1 MTTTALR
8 TSTGVVAGGSLLAA
22 RVTERLAVRSLGV
35 RRIALH
41 ADDAEL
47 PALLDGVDSL
57 VLADVGDGE
66 DIDGTGGSELDL
78 AAVRRLLAVASAA
91 GVRSLVVLSSA
102 MVYGA
107 WPDNPVPLTE
117 DAPVRPEPSLP
128 YANARAELERI
139 AAEYRADDADRSV
152 AVLRPA
158 VVVHAGA
165 REWLRRSPWAR
176 VGLPPDDIVPARQF
190 VHLDDVVDAVVFAS
204 ERGLDGAYNVAPDG
218 WVSGETFAD
227 LVGGAILPERV
238 RRPLWSARRAVLGPA
253 VAPGIE
259 PYTTHSWVVA
269 SDRLRAEGWSPKV
282 TSEEALVDA
291 DPARG
296 WRALSPRAR
305 QELSLAAVGVLVAG
319 GTVAGLL
326 ALRRVRRRR
335 S

>member
-1 MTTTALR
+1 MTSTALR

-22 RVTERLAVRSLGV
+22 QVTERLAVRSLGV
-35 RRIALH
+35 RRISLH
-41 ADDAEL
+41 ADDADL
-47 PALLDGVDSL
+47 PGLLDGLESL
-57 VLADVGDGE
+57 VLADLGDGL

-78 AAVRRLLAVASAA
+78 PAARRLLAAASIA

-128 YANARAELERI
+128 YAHARAELERL
-139 AAEYRADDADRSV
+139 AAEYRNADPDRSV

-158 VVVHAGA
+158 VIVHSGA

-176 VGLPPDDIVPARQF
+176 VGLPPDDIMPARQF
-190 VHLDDVVDAVVFAS
+190 VHLDDVVDAIVFAS
-204 ERGLDGAYNVAPDG
+204 ERALDGAYNVAPDG
-218 WVSGETFAD
+218 WVSGETFAAI
-227 LVGGAILPERV
+227 VGGAVLPARV
-238 RRPLWSARRAVLGPA
+238 RQPIWSLRRAVLGPA

-269 SDRLRAEGWSPKV
+269 SDRLRAEGWVPKV
-282 TSEEALVDA
+282 SSEEALVDA

-305 QELSLAAVGVLVAG
+305 QELSLGAVGALVVVGAVAG
-319 GTVAGLL
+319 FI
-326 ALRRVRRRR
+326 ALRRARRRAR
-335 S
+335 